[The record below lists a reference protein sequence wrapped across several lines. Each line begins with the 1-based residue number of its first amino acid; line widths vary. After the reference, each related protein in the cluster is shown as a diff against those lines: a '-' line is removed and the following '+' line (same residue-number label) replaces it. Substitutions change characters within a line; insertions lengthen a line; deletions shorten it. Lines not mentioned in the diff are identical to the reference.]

1 MNIELD
7 TSERMKQLTHKYS
20 GEESKLFWGMVN
32 AMGDRRDEFYSLG
45 VVLQNLED
53 WVLAQMKLAA
63 PNFVEDRDKNDK
75 NRKRHT
81 L

>member
-1 MNIELD
+1 MNIKLD
-7 TSERMKQLTHKYS
+7 TLGSSKQLTHKYS
-20 GEESKLFWGMVN
+20 GRESKLFWEMVN

-63 PNFVEDRDKNDK
+63 PNFVEDRGNDE
-75 NRKRHT
+75 H
-81 L
+81 